1 MVTSS
6 PQDTLLIIDDMPENV
21 MVLLHFLTNK
31 GFTVLVAQDGEEGI
45 ETAEYTTPDLILLD
59 VMMPGIDG
67 FEVCDK
73 LKSSDKLKDIPI
85 IFMTALSDTVDK
97 VKGFSLG
104 AADYITK
111 PIQQEE
117 VLARIRT
124 HIKLRK
130 LQLQLQEQNQYL
142 QEEISFRKQI
152 EEYLQNTANVL
163 AERSVELRERSS
175 DLENR
180 SAELEQRNQELDA
193 FAHMV
198 AHDLK
203 NPLAT
208 ITGFT
213 DLLLEESAEF
223 PSPYNQCLERLKFI
237 KQASEQMF
245 NIIDALLI
253 LAGVSRHPE
262 PVMRSLDMGRIVN
275 QVIEQRL
282 AMMITDYQAKIV
294 WPEQWPV
301 AFGFATWIEEI
312 WVNYL
317 SNAIKYGGIPPQ
329 IKLGADIQNNGK
341 IRFWVRDN
349 GQGLESKEQAKLF
362 TPFTRLHKSRAKGHG
377 LGLTIVQQIVE
388 KLGGDVGVESVPGQG
403 SLFYFTL
410 PANNLSKKSLAE

>member
-1 MVTSS
+1 MVTSP

-45 ETAEYTTPDLILLD
+45 ETAEYTNPDLILLD

-117 VLARIRT
+117 VLARIKT

-142 QEEISFRKQI
+142 QEEINFRKQI

-163 AERSVELRERSS
+163 AERSVELRERSGE
-175 DLENR
+175 LEHR
-180 SAELEQRNQELDA
+180 SAELERRNQELDA

-223 PSPYNQCLERLKFI
+223 PSPYNQCIERLKFV

-245 NIIDALLI
+245 NIVDALLI

-262 PVMRSLDMGRIVN
+262 PNLRSLDMERIVN

-282 AMMITDYQAKIV
+282 ALMIADYQAKIIL
-294 WPEQWPV
+294 PEQWPT

-317 SNAIKYGGIPPQ
+317 SNAIKYGGTPPQ
-329 IKLGADIQNNGK
+329 IKVGADIQNNGT

-349 GQGLESKEQAKLF
+349 GQGLEPQEQAKLF

-388 KLGGDVGVESVPGQG
+388 KLGGDVGVESVPKKG

-410 PANNLSKKSLAE
+410 PAHNLTKNSLVE

>member
-1 MVTSS
+1 M
-6 PQDTLLIIDDMPENV
+6 
-21 MVLLHFLTNK
+21 
-31 GFTVLVAQDGEEGI
+31 
-45 ETAEYTTPDLILLD
+45 
-59 VMMPGIDG
+59 
-67 FEVCDK
+67 
-73 LKSSDKLKDIPI
+73 
-85 IFMTALSDTVDK
+85 
-97 VKGFSLG
+97 
-104 AADYITK
+104 
-111 PIQQEE
+111 
-117 VLARIRT
+117 
-124 HIKLRK
+124 
-130 LQLQLQEQNQYL
+130 
-142 QEEISFRKQI
+142 
-152 EEYLQNTANVL
+152 L

-175 DLENR
+175 ELEQR
-180 SAELEQRNQELDA
+180 SAELEKRNQELDA

-213 DLLLEESAEF
+213 DLLLEESVEF
-223 PSPYNQCLERLKFI
+223 PSPYNQCVERLKFV

-245 NIIDALLI
+245 NIVDALLI

-262 PVMRSLDMGRIVN
+262 PVLRSLDMGRIVN

-282 AMMITDYQAKIV
+282 AMMIADYQAKIV
-294 WPEQWPV
+294 LPKQWPV

-317 SNAIKYGGIPPQ
+317 SNAIKYGGTPPQ
-329 IKLGADIQNNGK
+329 IKLGADPQNNEV

-349 GQGLESKEQAKLF
+349 GQGLEPQEQAKLF

-388 KLGGDVGVESVPGQG
+388 KLGGNVGVESASGKG

-410 PANNLSKKSLAE
+410 PANNWSKNSLAE

>member
-45 ETAEYTTPDLILLD
+45 ETAEYTNPDLILLD

-117 VLARIRT
+117 VLARIKT

-175 DLENR
+175 ELEQR
-180 SAELEQRNQELDA
+180 SAELEKRNQELDA

-213 DLLLEESAEF
+213 DLLLEESVEF
-223 PSPYNQCLERLKFI
+223 PSPYNQCVERLKFV

-245 NIIDALLI
+245 NIVDALLI

-262 PVMRSLDMGRIVN
+262 PVLRSLDMGRIVN

-282 AMMITDYQAKIV
+282 AMMIADYQAKIV
-294 WPEQWPV
+294 LPKQWPV

-317 SNAIKYGGIPPQ
+317 SNAIKYGGTPPQ
-329 IKLGADIQNNGK
+329 IKLGADPQNNEV

-349 GQGLESKEQAKLF
+349 GQGLEPQEQAKLF

-388 KLGGDVGVESVPGQG
+388 KLGGNVGVESASGKG

-410 PANNLSKKSLAE
+410 PANNWSKNSLAE

>member
-45 ETAEYTTPDLILLD
+45 ETAEYTNPDLILLD

-117 VLARIRT
+117 VLARIKT

-152 EEYLQNTANVL
+152 EEYLLKGNPI
-163 AERSVELRERSS
+163 EFDFSISV
-175 DLENR
+175 
-180 SAELEQRNQELDA
+180 
-193 FAHMV
+193 
-198 AHDLK
+198 
-203 NPLAT
+203 
-208 ITGFT
+208 
-213 DLLLEESAEF
+213 
-223 PSPYNQCLERLKFI
+223 
-237 KQASEQMF
+237 
-245 NIIDALLI
+245 
-253 LAGVSRHPE
+253 
-262 PVMRSLDMGRIVN
+262 
-275 QVIEQRL
+275 
-282 AMMITDYQAKIV
+282 
-294 WPEQWPV
+294 
-301 AFGFATWIEEI
+301 
-312 WVNYL
+312 
-317 SNAIKYGGIPPQ
+317 
-329 IKLGADIQNNGK
+329 
-341 IRFWVRDN
+341 
-349 GQGLESKEQAKLF
+349 
-362 TPFTRLHKSRAKGHG
+362 
-377 LGLTIVQQIVE
+377 
-388 KLGGDVGVESVPGQG
+388 
-403 SLFYFTL
+403 
-410 PANNLSKKSLAE
+410 